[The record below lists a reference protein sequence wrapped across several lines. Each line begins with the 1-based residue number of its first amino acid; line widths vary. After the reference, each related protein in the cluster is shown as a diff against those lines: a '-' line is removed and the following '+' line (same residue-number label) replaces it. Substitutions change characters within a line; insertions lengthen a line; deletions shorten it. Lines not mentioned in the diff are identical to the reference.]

1 MIDPNEER
9 IVGFKRI
16 PQTEDDFDDNRQK
29 ISVIFPGLDP
39 ESEYQAI
46 LTTDVKDKNDPTADP
61 NKSDETIIKIVTNEV
76 SEKMVCNDIGDNRHR
91 HRCSQKN
98 TFSKFSNF
106 IKATAIEPVKEETLA
121 IEQMSN
127 VICLIFTEIR
137 YDVDSYRVSITES
150 ESLNSIPMVQKVSS
164 FSNEQEIRVS
174 FPPII
179 IVQNG

>member
-16 PQTEDDFDDNRQK
+16 TQTEDDFDDNRQK

-98 TFSKFSNF
+98 TFFQKFQILSR
-106 IKATAIEPVKEETLA
+106 
-121 IEQMSN
+121 Q
-127 VICLIFTEIR
+127 
-137 YDVDSYRVSITES
+137 
-150 ESLNSIPMVQKVSS
+150 QQSS
-164 FSNEQEIRVS
+164 Q
-174 FPPII
+174 
-179 IVQNG
+179 

>member
-98 TFSKFSNF
+98 TFF
-106 IKATAIEPVKEETLA
+106 
-121 IEQMSN
+121 
-127 VICLIFTEIR
+127 
-137 YDVDSYRVSITES
+137 
-150 ESLNSIPMVQKVSS
+150 QKIQILSRQQQSS
-164 FSNEQEIRVS
+164 Q
-174 FPPII
+174 
-179 IVQNG
+179 